1 MLKLLPDYLKTKK
14 ICIRAVK
21 KLLFVMRYVSD
32 WYKTQQMCDKV
43 IVENDGTLGLF
54 LIIARAKKCVI
65 TLFVIILMH

>member
-32 WYKTQQMCDKV
+32 WYKTRQMCDKV
-43 IVENDGTLGLF
+43 MENDGTLGLF
-54 LIIARAKKCVI
+54 LIVIRAKKCVI